1 MYLFAFCKTFT
12 NAFTNALCK
21 RINKDTSHMSYCLW
35 VPCVIIVLNTI
46 LIQKASKLLH
56 DPSITTT
63 LLPVHTFINQCQ
75 KDEDTKCFICV
86 QQQAKEESCLI
97 IFFFY
102 HNEPLFSAQMVTH
115 IHRVPKSVCI

>member
-1 MYLFAFCKTFT
+1 
-12 NAFTNALCK
+12 
-21 RINKDTSHMSYCLW
+21 MSYCLW

-75 KDEDTKCFICV
+75 KMKT
-86 QQQAKEESCLI
+86 Q
-97 IFFFY
+97 
-102 HNEPLFSAQMVTH
+102 SALYVYNNKQKRNPV
-115 IHRVPKSVCI
+115 